1 MSNRHNQG
9 FSGVT
14 TRPRAPCLHIL
25 LWQARRRRDT
35 PDFWKENVFSFE
47 GRHVYYCIE
56 IAKGLAHDAKP
67 DDNNRVLLEHQPSNF
82 LNSSKQQYQ
91 TRAQ

>member
-1 MSNRHNQG
+1 MFAHFIVAGTATQRY
-9 FSGVT
+9 
-14 TRPRAPCLHIL
+14 
-25 LWQARRRRDT
+25 ARL
-35 PDFWKENVFSFE
+35 WKENVFSFE
-47 GRHVYYCIE
+47 GRHVYYCVE